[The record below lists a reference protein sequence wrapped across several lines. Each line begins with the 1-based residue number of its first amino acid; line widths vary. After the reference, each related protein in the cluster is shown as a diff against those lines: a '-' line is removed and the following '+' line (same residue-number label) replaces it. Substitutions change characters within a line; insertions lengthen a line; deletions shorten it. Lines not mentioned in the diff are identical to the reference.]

1 MFKKKNVIK
10 KKNTERM
17 FFLLEDKKTKIK
29 FVFSHITKNGGS
41 TIRGCIDPKVCQVSM
56 FNLIEKST
64 KIQAQWKYAFSF
76 AIIRDPTTRFLSAF
90 SDFKDNRKHNIS
102 IDSVIKTLTKF
113 DYQKGKNDN
122 ASIEHHLIQ
131 QTHNIWSAS
140 QMTHLIR
147 YENFKMDLTKM
158 FGNYNI
164 SIDPSKILNN
174 RPSKSN
180 EYLKK
185 LTGYHLR
192 ILEKF
197 YYDDYKRFNYKISRS
212 QLYNTYKMIILLVI
226 MLLVL
231 YLVYTKN
238 IRLLLKK

>member
-1 MFKKKNVIK
+1 
-10 KKNTERM
+10 M
-17 FFLLEDKKTKIK
+17 FFLLEDKKTNIK

-41 TIRGCIDPKVCQVSM
+41 TIRGCIDTRVCQVSM

-64 KIQAQWKYAFSF
+64 KIQPHWKYKFSF
-76 AIIRDPTTRFLSAF
+76 AITRNPTTRFLSAF
-90 SDFKDNRKHNIS
+90 SDFKDNRKNNIS

-113 DYQKGKNDN
+113 DYEKGKNDYS
-122 ASIEHHLIQ
+122 SIEHHLIQ
-131 QTHNIWSAS
+131 QTHHIWSAS
-140 QMTHLIR
+140 QMTHLVR

-158 FGNYNI
+158 FGEYNI
-164 SIDPSKILNN
+164 SIDPSKFLNN

-185 LTGYHLR
+185 LTGYHHK
-192 ILEKF
+192 ILQKF
-197 YYDDYKRFNYKISRS
+197 YLHDYKRFNYKISRS

-231 YLVYTKN
+231 YLVYTKKYKT
-238 IRLLLKK
+238 IIKKIIIK